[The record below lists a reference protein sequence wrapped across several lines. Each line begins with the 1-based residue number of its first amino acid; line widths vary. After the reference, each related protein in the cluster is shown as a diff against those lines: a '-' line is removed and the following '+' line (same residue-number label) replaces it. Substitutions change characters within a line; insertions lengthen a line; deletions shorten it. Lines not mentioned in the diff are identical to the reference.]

1 MMFVLL
7 IHSILLTFDK
17 VYAEALQGFGEISP
31 MQYDL
36 LALIHHVSV
45 RPFVR
50 RLKSPGFS
58 ALYRT
63 PKEGLFCKKLVI
75 IDMLDFE

>member
-1 MMFVLL
+1 MQKPYKA
-7 IHSILLTFDK
+7 SGK
-17 VYAEALQGFGEISP
+17 YSP

-36 LALIHHVSV
+36 SALIHHVSV